1 MNRTIVAAAI
11 VAVLTVG
18 VMAQSAT
25 KALPLENLGLEHLD
39 IIVPDPAASA
49 RFYARIFK
57 APLHQQGR
65 T

>member
-25 KALPLENLGLEHLD
+25 KALPLDNLCLD
-39 IIVPDPAASA
+39 GAPIA
-49 RFYARIFK
+49 FK
-57 APLHQQGR
+57 GTISPTLCC
-65 T
+65 